1 MLYTDG
7 CGEQSIPLLSS
18 IWAST
23 VGGWQ
28 LEPGGRLQDSSSQ
41 SHLIYQDTGG
51 PASFLFCESPGPCR
65 HESLSPPVAAIR
77 R

>member
-7 CGEQSIPLLSS
+7 CGEQTIPLLSS

-23 VGGWQ
+23 VGGWH

-51 PASFLFCESPGPCR
+51 PASFLFCEYSAVRRP
-65 HESLSPPVAAIR
+65 HVATR
-77 R
+77 P